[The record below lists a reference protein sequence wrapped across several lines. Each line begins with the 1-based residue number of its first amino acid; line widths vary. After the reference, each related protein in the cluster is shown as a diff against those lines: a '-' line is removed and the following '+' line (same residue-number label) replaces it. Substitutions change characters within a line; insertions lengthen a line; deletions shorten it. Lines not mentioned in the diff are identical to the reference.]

1 MKEIKYTARRR
12 ENFSTSGRRGNTSAG
27 MTRRMGAVG
36 LNATMSTS
44 WARGHNTVRH
54 IPKTLGTM
62 SLSAI
67 MGMLVL
73 IVGLIYVTQGTRAA
87 GMDYELSNIEN
98 EINDLTMRKEDL
110 AVEKARMTAIAT
122 AENSTVAVAMEDG
135 PVQGYAGE

>member
-1 MKEIKYTARRR
+1 MKDISYTARRR
-12 ENFSTSGRRGNTSAG
+12 DNFGAVGRRGNTSAG
-27 MTRRMGAVG
+27 VTRRMGAAG
-36 LNATMSTS
+36 LGATMSTS

-87 GMDYELSNIEN
+87 GMDYELSSIEN
-98 EINDLTMRKEDL
+98 EIDDLTMRKEDL
-110 AVEKARMTAIAT
+110 AVEKARMTAIA
-122 AENSTVAVAMEDG
+122 AVENSTVTAAMEDG
-135 PVQGYAGE
+135 PVQGYARE

>member
-12 ENFSTSGRRGNTSAG
+12 DNFGATGRRGNTSAG
-27 MTRRMGAVG
+27 VTRRMGAAG

-110 AVEKARMTAIAT
+110 AVEKARMTAIAA
-122 AENSTVAVAMEDG
+122 AENSTVAAAMENG